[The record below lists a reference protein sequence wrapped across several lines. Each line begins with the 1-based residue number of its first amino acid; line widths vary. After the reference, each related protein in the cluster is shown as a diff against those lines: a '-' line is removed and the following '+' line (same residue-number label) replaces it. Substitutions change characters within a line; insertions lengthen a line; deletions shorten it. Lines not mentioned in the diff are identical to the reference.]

1 MHIGAP
7 SDGGPRGVLAKR
19 YFAPQ
24 EVLISLPKHL
34 AIPFEGTPEEACVLL
49 LHIKHDRRQQQRFG
63 PWLDSLPGPED
74 FVAWD
79 QLDDDALGMLQ
90 CPELVRG
97 PLH

>member
-1 MHIGAP
+1 
-7 SDGGPRGVLAKR
+7 
-19 YFAPQ
+19 
-24 EVLISLPKHL
+24 VLISLPKHL